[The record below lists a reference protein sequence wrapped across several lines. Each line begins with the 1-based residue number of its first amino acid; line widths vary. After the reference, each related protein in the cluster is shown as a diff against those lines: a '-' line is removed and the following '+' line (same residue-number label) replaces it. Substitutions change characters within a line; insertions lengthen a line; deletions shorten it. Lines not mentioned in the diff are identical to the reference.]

1 MIYLN
6 LFWAFIQVGLF
17 SIGGG
22 MAAIPLIQSRVVEAN
37 QWLTLTE
44 FTDLITIAQM
54 TPGPIAVNS
63 ATFIGMRIA
72 GLPGA
77 IIATLGSIFPACII
91 VTLFAYIYNKHKGL
105 SVIQAILAGLR
116 PAIVALIAAAGIKI
130 LHIAVFG
137 GSEINV
143 ASTSFNF
150 IALFLFAGALLAL
163 RKWKFSPITV
173 MVGSGIIGGTAYLLF

>member
-1 MIYLN
+1 MMYLD
-6 LFWAFIQVGLF
+6 LFWAFIKVGLF

-22 MAAIPLIQSRVVEAN
+22 MAAIPLIQSQVVETN
-37 QWLTLTE
+37 QWLTMVE

-77 IIATLGSIFPACII
+77 IVATLGSIFPASII
-91 VTLFAYIYNKHKGL
+91 VTTLAYIYNKHKGL
-105 SVIQAILAGLR
+105 SALQAILAGLK
-116 PAIVALIAAAGIKI
+116 PAIVALIASAGLKI
-130 LHIAVFG
+130 LHIAVFD
-137 GSEINV
+137 GSEIKIG
-143 ASTSFNF
+143 TSQFNF

-163 RKWKFSPITV
+163 RKWKLSPITV
-173 MVGSGIIGGTAYLLF
+173 MVGTGIIGGAIYLFL